1 MPRQHIDLVSLN
13 GSLERWGGLATDYP
27 FSKLGRHLLN
37 VALVEAQ
44 FLADLR
50 VRQIQP
56 HEIQAQDPS
65 AQGR

>member
-1 MPRQHIDLVSLN
+1 MPLVPCHHIDLVTLN

-37 VALVEAQ
+37 VVLVEAQ

-50 VRQIQP
+50 V
-56 HEIQAQDPS
+56 
-65 AQGR
+65 GRSRYAEETAAL